1 MGLIIKL
8 DIMIKCINGTDLKNV
23 DLSNKGNFMKP
34 KDLNVGI
41 ADLRKKRSGEEK
53 TNCWFFSD
61 IITFLVSLIEVRFP
75 IQLCVM
81 LKYLTGKKWFLL
93 MVSCCKVKWLFQ
105 HFVKLGIL
113 DNTSCDKALDQ
124 FIHFIQNE

>member
-1 MGLIIKL
+1 MGHIIKL

-53 TNCWFFSD
+53 TNC
-61 IITFLVSLIEVRFP
+61 
-75 IQLCVM
+75 
-81 LKYLTGKKWFLL
+81 
-93 MVSCCKVKWLFQ
+93 
-105 HFVKLGIL
+105 
-113 DNTSCDKALDQ
+113 
-124 FIHFIQNE
+124 